1 MSEIT
6 HIRCGRLFDSQTA
19 TVERNQTIVIEGGVV
34 TFVGP
39 DSAAPPAASATR
51 VVDHS
56 GQFVMPGL
64 IDVHVHLS
72 YGEAKTE
79 EDIDLYASVE
89 FRALR
94 GMEAA
99 QRVLRAGFTS
109 VCDPTTSGRVS
120 PAIRDAIDS
129 GLFVGPKLT
138 CSGQNISTRQGLVDW
153 YPTWIGV
160 PETSIG
166 RIVKSVDEG
175 IEAIRYQI
183 KDGVDF
189 IKLAMDGDS
198 MNPSSVRLACAF
210 RQEEVTALVSEAH
223 RLGRR
228 VVVHARGSEGVL
240 YAARAGVDLI
250 FHASWMDDAALEAV
264 VQNGSAVCPTL
275 NLMVNTIEFT
285 QSTDPC
291 YAGLVDAHKREL
303 DAAVEN
309 LTRAR
314 HAGVRFLVG
323 SESGFAVTPYGEW
336 NARELENHVRYLGFS
351 SAEVLQQATK
361 NNAWFTRFG
370 DRVGRLAVG
379 AAADILVL
387 DADPLTDIGALQRSE
402 SIAAVYLDGKP
413 VDLTPNTSRRRHPT
427 EFSYAMWNEVYTRE
441 RVLKLRAAAHA

>member
-1 MSEIT
+1 MTDIT
-6 HIRCGRLFDSQTA
+6 KIHCGSLFDSETA
-19 TVERNQTIVIEGGVV
+19 SVAQDQTIIVENGKIA
-34 TFVGP
+34 FVGP
-39 DSAAPPAASATR
+39 RTAAPAVSQNAR
-51 VVDHS
+51 VIDHANR
-56 GQFVMPGL
+56 FVMPGL
-64 IDVHVHLS
+64 VDVHVHLS

-109 VCDPTTSGRVS
+109 ICDPTTSGRVS

-166 RIVKSVDEG
+166 RIVKSIDEG

-210 RQEEVTALVSEAH
+210 RQEEVNALVSEAH
-223 RLGRR
+223 RLGRK

-250 FHASWMDDAALEAV
+250 FHASWMDEAALEAV
-264 VQNGSAVCPTL
+264 VKSGSALCPTL

-285 QSTDPC
+285 QPTDPC
-291 YAGLVDAHKREL
+291 HAGLVEAHKREL
-303 DAAVEN
+303 EAAVRN

-314 HAGVRFLVG
+314 EAGVRFLVG

-336 NARELENHVRYLGFS
+336 NARELENHVKYLGF
-351 SAEVLQQATK
+351 APAQVLQQATK
-361 NNAWFTRFG
+361 HNAWFTRFA
-370 DRVGRLAVG
+370 DRVGRIAVG

-387 DADPLTDIGALQRSE
+387 DANPVTDISTLQRSE
-402 SIAAVYLDGKP
+402 NIAALYLDGKP
-413 VDLTPNTSRRRHPT
+413 VDLTPNTQRRRHPA

-441 RVLKLRAAAHA
+441 RVAKLRAAAHA